1 MYATHCRCFGLQV
14 EASIACTPSFESY
27 KPLTLLTEVF
37 HFFES
42 HVTVK
47 IDVVERPRSIIGSVP
62 LQCHL
67 EESIPA
73 FRQRTAAVQR
83 GMNAFGATKPK
94 SHSQR
99 KSTAPSQTKHA
110 GGGAPVRVPD
120 YIPCRIQPIRRWRYL
135 PCNLCIGPRGPSLT
149 DVGRT
154 SRNERAFAA
163 TNKDHEK

>member
-14 EASIACTPSFESY
+14 EASIACAPSFESY

-42 HVTVK
+42 HVTVQ
-47 IDVVERPRSIIGSVP
+47 IDVVQRPRSIIGSVP

-83 GMNAFGATKPK
+83 
-94 SHSQR
+94 
-99 KSTAPSQTKHA
+99 
-110 GGGAPVRVPD
+110 
-120 YIPCRIQPIRRWRYL
+120 
-135 PCNLCIGPRGPSLT
+135 
-149 DVGRT
+149 
-154 SRNERAFAA
+154 
-163 TNKDHEK
+163 